1 MSFHV
6 SAKTLERLEWAE
18 LLERLARHVRTPQGQ
33 RRLEE
38 EPGSLFEAT
47 VAGAEARLEET
58 GQALAILEEGDL
70 PPLAGVSELEPLL
83 GRLARGGVLQ
93 GQELIELGSSLDAT
107 HQTARFLAER
117 AEGAPALAELGL
129 LLVGWETLA
138 GEIDRALE
146 ADGQVRDSASTEL
159 AAARREVREISGAAQ
174 QQIDR
179 MLQRPELRADLQ
191 DIYSTI
197 RGDRFVLPVKASAR
211 SRVPG
216 IIHDASATGATLFIE
231 PQALV
236 DLNNRRKQ
244 AELTV
249 TRETHRV
256 LQKLSHSAAAAGT
269 DIASNLQLLAQ
280 IDLAFARARLAQEQ
294 NAVAPILDREG
305 RFDLPLLRHPLL
317 PADEA
322 VPSDVRLGGAQH
334 VLVISG
340 ANAGGKTVT
349 MKAVALA
356 ALLARAGLFVPAAA
370 GARVAAV
377 DQVLADIGDEQ
388 DIRQSLSTF
397 SAHMANLSQIVACAG
412 PMSLVIL
419 DEIGVGTD
427 PGEGAALAQAVLE
440 RLADAGA
447 RVVTTTHYNLLK
459 EMANVD
465 DRFENACVE
474 FDEETLAPTY
484 RLKLG
489 TPGSSSATAVASRMG
504 MPNEVLE
511 RANQLLDHEDRRLD
525 KMLGELSNHRA
536 ALERERAEASRLR
549 AEGESERARYQKKLE
564 RLQERRDQLF
574 DSMRN
579 ELDLAFQQAHGEIA
593 GVIRDLQRG
602 GSAQEAARAR
612 ERLLDLAEKA
622 REEEADQRTREPEA
636 PRQHVDWNRARPGDP
651 VKLPGGRTGTLQ
663 TLPDRRGRVT
673 VQAGSA
679 RLSLRAD
686 QLEPATADAVPKAR
700 GPRIQSDPPP
710 PSDSARLDV
719 RGLRVDEAL
728 SRVEEALDDA
738 ARRGAPQ
745 LDILHGIGTGA
756 LRSAIRE
763 HLARLGQVARFQAAE
778 PNEGGEGVTRAHLD
792 R

>member
-1 MSFHV
+1 MSFRV
-6 SAKTLERLEWAE
+6 AAKTLERLEWAE
-18 LLERLARHVRTPQGQ
+18 LLVQLARHLRTPQS
-33 RRLEE
+33 RRQLEE
-38 EPGSLFEAT
+38 TPESLFEAT
-47 VAGAEARLEET
+47 AAGAEARLRET
-58 GQALAILEEGDL
+58 GQALAILQEDDL
-70 PPLAGVSELEPLL
+70 PPLTGVGELEPLL
-83 GRLARGGVLQ
+83 QRLTRGGVLQ
-93 GQELIELGSSLDAT
+93 GEELVALGATLDAT
-107 HQTARFLAER
+107 HQTARFLQQR
-117 AEGAPALAELGL
+117 AESAPALAEIGE
-129 LLVGWETLA
+129 LLVGWESLA
-138 GEIDRALE
+138 REIDRALE
-146 ADGQVRDSASTEL
+146 SDGQVRDSASSEL
-159 AAARREVREISGAAQ
+159 ANSRREVRSISGKAQ
-174 QQIDR
+174 EKIES
-179 MLQRPELRADLQ
+179 MLRRPELRAELQ
-191 DIYSTI
+191 DNYFTVRSE
-197 RGDRFVLPVKASAR
+197 RFVLPVKAEAR

-216 IIHDASATGATLFIE
+216 IVHDASATGTTVFIE

-236 DLNNRRKQ
+236 DLNNRLKQ

-249 TRETHRV
+249 IRETHRV
-256 LQKLSHSAAAAGT
+256 LQQLSSAAAAAC
-269 DIASNLQLLAQ
+269 DDVASNLQLLAQ
-280 IDLAFARARLAQEQ
+280 IDLAFARACLAREQE
-294 NAVAPILDREG
+294 AVEPILDENG
-305 RFDLPLLRHPLL
+305 DFDLPLLRHPLL

-322 VPSDVRLGGAQH
+322 IPNDVRLGGAQH

-349 MKAVALA
+349 MKAIALA
-356 ALLARAGLFVPAAA
+356 ALLARAGLFVPAGA
-370 GARVAAV
+370 GARIGAV
-377 DQVLADIGDEQ
+377 DEVLADIGDEQ

-397 SAHMANLSQIVACAG
+397 SAHMANLSRIVEQAG
-412 PMSLVIL
+412 PRSLVVL

-511 RANQLLDHEDRRLD
+511 RANHLLDREDRRLD
-525 KMLGELSNHRA
+525 KMLAELSNHRA

-549 AEGESERARYQKKLE
+549 AESESERARYQEKLE

-574 DSMRN
+574 DSMRS
-579 ELDLAFQQAHGEIA
+579 ELDEAFQQAHGEVA

-612 ERLLDLAEKA
+612 KRLLELEKKA
-622 REEEADQRTREPEA
+622 RAKEDGQRERAPEA
-636 PRQHVDWNRARPGDP
+636 PRRHVDWNRARPGDP
-651 VKLPGGRTGTLQ
+651 VRMPGGRAGTLQ

-679 RLSLRAD
+679 RLTLRAD
-686 QLEPATADAVPKAR
+686 QVEPATADALPKKQA
-700 GPRIQSDPPP
+700 PRIRADPPAAGGE
-710 PSDSARLDV
+710 ARIDV

-728 SRVEEALDDA
+728 SRVEEGLDQA

-745 LDILHGIGTGA
+745 LDILHGIGSGA
-756 LRSAIRE
+756 LRGAIRE
-763 HLARLGQVARFQAAE
+763 HLARLGHVARFHAAD
-778 PNEGGEGVTRAHLD
+778 PAEGGEGVTRAHLD
-792 R
+792 G